1 MHDPAAG
8 SAAVALGD
16 SSTNKGP
23 AICRPLFLWVRFQWR
38 YTCSAI
44 TLARL
49 HMTHSD
55 TTTAEDTSSETSP
68 GIFLVGPM
76 GSGKSAVGRRLAR
89 DLGCEFI
96 DSDAVIE
103 ERTGVDIAYIFEKE
117 GEDGF
122 RRREREVIDELT
134 QHPGIVLATGG
145 GAVLADEN
153 RAALSARGRVVYL
166 HTSIAE
172 QIVRTSHSRHRPL
185 LIAGEPAQ
193 VLADLMAIREPL
205 YRDVADIQV
214 DTDDRAVV
222 DVASEIARRLS
233 AWAD

>member
-1 MHDPAAG
+1 
-8 SAAVALGD
+8 
-16 SSTNKGP
+16 
-23 AICRPLFLWVRFQWR
+23 
-38 YTCSAI
+38 
-44 TLARL
+44 
-49 HMTHSD
+49 MTHSD

-89 DLGCEFI
+89 DLGCEFL

-134 QHPGIVLATGG
+134 QRRGIVLATGG

-153 RAALSARGRVVYL
+153 RDALSSRGRVVYL
-166 HTSIAE
+166 QTSIEE
-172 QIVRTSHSRHRPL
+172 QIERTSHSRHRPL
-185 LIAGEPAQ
+185 LTSGKPGQ
-193 VLADLMAIREPL
+193 VLADLMAIRDPL
-205 YRDVADIQV
+205 YREVADIQV
-214 DTDDRAVV
+214 DTDGRAVV
-222 DVASEIARRLS
+222 DVASEIMRRLP
-233 AWAD
+233 AGAG